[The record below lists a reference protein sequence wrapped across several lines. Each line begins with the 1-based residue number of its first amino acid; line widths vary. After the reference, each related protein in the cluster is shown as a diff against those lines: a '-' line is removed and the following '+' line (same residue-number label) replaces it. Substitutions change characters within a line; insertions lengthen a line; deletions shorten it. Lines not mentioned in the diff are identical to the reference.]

1 MNLINIFESLLLEAT
16 PEEIHSSYYSDIPFD
31 TFKLISSSDPGSVF
45 SGEQLKKIGKYTKLL
60 LTMFKRKNLKLE
72 DLPKAKEYLS
82 YVYKHAVPLDV
93 NKIKTLADLY
103 QVVKGY
109 YVKDTKNLT
118 DVLQAIDESEYKK
131 IFQSE
136 NWTIFVPL
144 TEKAACYLGVNTEWC
159 TTWGPLSLNP
169 DYKDRTNRF
178 EYHNRTDKLYI
189 IINNTN
195 LNEKYQFHFPTKQ
208 FMDKE
213 DKRID
218 SGEFLEKHTDIRN
231 FFFPSFVK
239 DDLSQNEILLEIG
252 RLPVLSPSDS
262 TKLIEKVSSKL
273 AEVNPLI
280 RAIINRD
287 EDEVNKLI
295 TDPEMKDTIDFN
307 GTNISFYFD
316 KLAGD
321 LSDVES
327 VIGSYKTDIHYSVD
341 RIYDDIS
348 NEDDEWRDKR
358 LEGFFEMYYKEN
370 INKLK
375 SEYGIL
381 DYEKFKTE
389 FFDNFKNDNRVNEEV
404 YNEYTNIN
412 VAEYESTCQEL
423 INDIKKYISFVET
436 YRDNRVD
443 VNIGYF
449 ILFLGKEN
457 IQSVPEYVED
467 LLSNYINHYNIETEY
482 EGVYEYNHQEPKYE
496 GDIQFA
502 IEKYFDT
509 LFDDF
514 EGTQECTK
522 LRLQLS
528 NIIQKLF
535 KGSTTFEND
544 KVRVEI
550 PNLGIDCE
558 TQSVNIIFWNK
569 ETGKKYEGAVK
580 IENLPSY
587 VTNYKLFESIIDFKR
602 FL

>member
-1 MNLINIFESLLLEAT
+1 MNLINTIESLLLEAT
-16 PEEIHSSYYSDIPFD
+16 PEEIHSSYYNDIPFD
-31 TFKLISSSDPGSVF
+31 TFKLISSSDPGTIVN
-45 SGEQLKKIGKYTKLL
+45 GEQLKKIGKYTKLL
-60 LTMFKRKNLKLE
+60 LNMFKRNNLKLE

-82 YVYKHAVPLDV
+82 YVYKHTVPLDA
-93 NKIKTLADLY
+93 NKIKTLGDLY

-178 EYHNRTDKLYI
+178 NDYNRTDKLYI

-195 LNEKYQFHFPTKQ
+195 LNDKYQFHFPSKQ

-218 SGEFLEKHTDIRN
+218 SGKFLEKHTDIRN
-231 FFFPSFVK
+231 FFFPSFIK
-239 DDLSQNEILLEIG
+239 DDLSQNEISLEIG
-252 RLPVLSPSDS
+252 RLSVLSPSDA
-262 TKLIEKVSSKL
+262 TKLIERVSSKL

-280 RAIINRD
+280 RAIIDRD
-287 EDEVNKLI
+287 EDEVNNLI
-295 TDPEMKDTIDFN
+295 SDPEMSDTIYFN
-307 GTNISFYFD
+307 GSSISFYFE
-316 KLAGD
+316 KLYGD
-321 LSDVES
+321 L
-327 VIGSYKTDIHYSVD
+327 YSVNNTINYYESD
-341 RIYDDIS
+341 MDNSYERIYDNVS
-348 NEDDEWRDKR
+348 NDDDEWEEKR
-358 LEGFFEMYYKEN
+358 LEGFFELYYKEN
-370 INKLK
+370 TNILK
-375 SEYGIL
+375 SQYGIIS
-381 DYEKFKTE
+381 YEQFKTE
-389 FFDNFKNDNRVNEEV
+389 FFDNFKNDNKINEEI
-404 YNEYTNIN
+404 YDEYVN
-412 VAEYESTCQEL
+412 VNVDAYDSECQEL
-423 INDIKKYISFVET
+423 INNITKYISFET

-449 ILFLGKEN
+449 ILFLGKED
-457 IQSVPEYVED
+457 IQLRTEYVED
-467 LLSNYINHYNIETEY
+467 LLSNYIDHYNIQTDY
-482 EGVYEYNHQEPKYE
+482 EGVYDYNRQEPKYE

-502 IEKYFDT
+502 IENYFDT
-509 LFDDF
+509 IFDDF
-514 EGTQECTK
+514 EGTQECTQ

-535 KGSTTFEND
+535 KGSNTFEND

-550 PNLGIDCE
+550 PNLSIDCE
-558 TQSVNIIFWNK
+558 NQSVNIKFWNK
-569 ETGKKYEGAVK
+569 ETDKRYEGAVK
-580 IENLPSY
+580 IENLSSY

-602 FL
+602 FI

>member
-16 PEEIHSSYYSDIPFD
+16 PEQIHTSYYNDIPFD
-31 TFKLISSSDPGSVF
+31 TFKLISSSDPGTTMN
-45 SGEQLKKIGKYTKLL
+45 GEQLKKIGKYTKLL

-82 YVYKHAVPLDV
+82 YVYKHAVPLDA
-93 NKIKTLADLY
+93 NKIKTLGDLY

-118 DVLQAIDESEYKK
+118 DVLQSIDESEYKK
-131 IFQSE
+131 VFQSE
-136 NWTIFVPL
+136 NWAIFVPL

-178 EYHNRTDKLYI
+178 DYHNRTDKLYI
-189 IINNTN
+189 IINNAN
-195 LNEKYQFHFPTKQ
+195 LNDKYQFHFPTKQ
-208 FMDKE
+208 FMDRE

-218 SGEFLEKHTDIRN
+218 SGKFLEKHTDIRN
-231 FFFPSFVK
+231 FFFPSFLK
-239 DDLSQNEILLEIG
+239 DDLPQDEISLEIG
-252 RLPVLSPSDS
+252 RLSVLSPSDS

-280 RAIINRD
+280 RAIIDRD
-287 EDEVNKLI
+287 EEEVNKLI
-295 TDPEMKDTIDFN
+295 TDPEMKGVIDFN
-307 GTNISFYFD
+307 GINISFYFD
-316 KLAGD
+316 KLNGD
-321 LSDVES
+321 LSDVEN
-327 VIGSYKTDIHYSVD
+327 VISYYESDKQYSYD

-348 NEDDEWRDKR
+348 NEDDEWREKR
-358 LEGFFEMYYKEN
+358 LEGFFKLYYEEN
-370 INKLK
+370 KNTLK
-375 SEYGIL
+375 SQYGFL
-381 DYEKFKTE
+381 SYEQFKTE
-389 FFDNFKNDNRVNEEV
+389 FFDNFKNDNRVKEEI
-404 YNEYTNIN
+404 YDEYTSVN
-412 VAEYESTCQEL
+412 VAEYESTCQES
-423 INDIKKYISFVET
+423 INEIEKYISFES
-436 YRDNRVD
+436 YRDYMVD

-467 LLSNYINHYNIETEY
+467 LLSNYINHYNIQTEY

-502 IEKYFDT
+502 IENYFDT
-509 LFDDF
+509 IFDED
-514 EGTQECTK
+514 EWSKECTQ

-535 KGSTTFEND
+535 KGSNTFEND

-550 PNLGIDCE
+550 PNFSIDCE
-558 TQSVNIIFWNK
+558 NQSVNIKFWNK
-569 ETGKKYEGAVK
+569 ETDKRYEGEVK

-602 FL
+602 FI

>member
-1 MNLINIFESLLLEAT
+1 MNLINTIESLLLEAT
-16 PEEIHSSYYSDIPFD
+16 PEEIHSSYYNDIPFD
-31 TFKLISSSDPGSVF
+31 TFKLISSSDPGTIVN
-45 SGEQLKKIGKYTKLL
+45 GEQLKKIGKYTKLL
-60 LTMFKRKNLKLE
+60 LNMFKRNNLKLE

-82 YVYKHAVPLDV
+82 YVYKHTVPLDA

-159 TTWGPLSLNP
+159 TTWGSLSLNP
-169 DYKDRTNRF
+169 DYKDRENRF
-178 EYHNRTDKLYI
+178 ESHNQRGKLYI

-195 LNEKYQFHFPTKQ
+195 LNDKYQFHFQTKQ

-218 SGEFLEKHTDIRN
+218 SGKFLEKHTDIRN
-231 FFFPSFVK
+231 FFFPSFIK
-239 DDLSQNEILLEIG
+239 DDLSQNEISLEIG
-252 RLPVLSPSDS
+252 RLSVLSPSDA
-262 TKLIEKVSSKL
+262 TKLIERVSSKL

-280 RAIINRD
+280 RAIIDRD

-295 TDPEMKDTIDFN
+295 SDPEMSDTIDFN
-307 GTNISFYFD
+307 GSSISFYFE
-316 KLAGD
+316 KLYGD
-321 LSDVES
+321 LDSVNNTINYYESDMQ
-327 VIGSYKTDIHYSVD
+327 YSGD
-341 RIYDDIS
+341 RIYDDVS
-348 NEDDEWRDKR
+348 NDDDEWKEKR
-358 LEGFFEMYYKEN
+358 LEGFFELYYKEN
-370 INKLK
+370 TNILK
-375 SEYGIL
+375 SQYGIIS
-381 DYEKFKTE
+381 YEQFKTE
-389 FFDNFKNDNRVNEEV
+389 FFDNFKNDNKINEEI
-404 YNEYTNIN
+404 YDEYVN
-412 VAEYESTCQEL
+412 VNVDAYDSECQEL
-423 INDIKKYISFVET
+423 INNITKYISFET

-449 ILFLGKEN
+449 ILFLGKED
-457 IQSVPEYVED
+457 IQLRTEYVED
-467 LLSNYINHYNIETEY
+467 LLSNYIDHYNIQTDY
-482 EGVYEYNHQEPKYE
+482 EGVYDYNRQEPKYE

-502 IEKYFDT
+502 IENYFDT
-509 LFDDF
+509 IFDDF
-514 EGTQECTK
+514 EGTQECTQ

-535 KGSTTFEND
+535 KGSTEFEND

-550 PNLGIDCE
+550 PNFSIDCE
-558 TQSVNIIFWNK
+558 NQSVNVKFWNK
-569 ETGKKYEGAVK
+569 ETDKRYEGAVK

-602 FL
+602 FI

>member
-389 FFDNFKNDNRVNEEV
+389 FFDNFKNDNKVKEEV

>member
-16 PEEIHSSYYSDIPFD
+16 PEEIHSSYYGDIPFD
-31 TFKLISSSDPGSVF
+31 TFKLISSSDPGTTMN
-45 SGEQLKKIGKYTKLL
+45 GEQLKKIGKYTKLL

-118 DVLQAIDESEYKK
+118 DVLQSIDESEYKK
-131 IFQSE
+131 VFQSE
-136 NWTIFVPL
+136 NWAIFVPL

-178 EYHNRTDKLYI
+178 DYHNRTDKLYI
-189 IINNTN
+189 IINNAN
-195 LNEKYQFHFPTKQ
+195 LNDKYQFHFPTKQ
-208 FMDKE
+208 FMDRE

-218 SGEFLEKHTDIRN
+218 SGKFLEKHTDIRN
-231 FFFPSFVK
+231 FFFPSFLK
-239 DDLSQNEILLEIG
+239 DDLSQDEISLEIG
-252 RLPVLSPSDS
+252 RLSVLSPSDS

-280 RAIINRD
+280 RAIIDRD
-287 EDEVNKLI
+287 EEEVNKLI
-295 TDPEMKDTIDFN
+295 TDPEMKGVIDFN
-307 GTNISFYFD
+307 GINISFYFD
-316 KLAGD
+316 KLNGD
-321 LSDVES
+321 LSDVEN
-327 VIGSYKTDIHYSVD
+327 VISYYESDKQYSYD

-348 NEDDEWRDKR
+348 NEDDKWREKR
-358 LEGFFEMYYKEN
+358 LEGFFKLYYEEN
-370 INKLK
+370 KNTLK
-375 SEYGIL
+375 SQYGVL
-381 DYEKFKTE
+381 SYEQFKTE
-389 FFDNFKNDNRVNEEV
+389 FFDNFKNDNRVKEEI
-404 YNEYTNIN
+404 YDEYTSVN
-412 VAEYESTCQEL
+412 VAEYESTCQES
-423 INDIKKYISFVET
+423 INEIEKYISFES
-436 YRDNRVD
+436 YRDYMVD

-467 LLSNYINHYNIETEY
+467 LLSNYINHYNIQTEY
-482 EGVYEYNHQEPKYE
+482 EGVYSYNHQEPKYE

-502 IEKYFDT
+502 IEKYFDE

-514 EGTQECTK
+514 EGTQECIK

-535 KGSTTFEND
+535 KGSTRFEND
-544 KVRVEI
+544 KVRVDI

-558 TQSVNIIFWNK
+558 TQSVNIIFLNK
-569 ETGKKYEGAVK
+569 DTGKKYEGAVK
-580 IENLPSY
+580 IENLASY
-587 VTNYKLFESIIDFKR
+587 VTNYKLFENIKNIKD
-602 FL
+602 LL

>member
-1 MNLINIFESLLLEAT
+1 MNLINTIESLLLEAT
-16 PEEIHSSYYSDIPFD
+16 PEEIHSSYYNDIPFD
-31 TFKLISSSDPGSVF
+31 TFKLISGSDPGTVF
-45 SGEQLKKIGKYTKLL
+45 SGEQLKKIGKYSKLL

-82 YVYKHAVPLDV
+82 YVYKHTVPLDA

-109 YVKDTKNLT
+109 YVKDTKSLT

-178 EYHNRTDKLYI
+178 DYHNRTGKLYI

-195 LNEKYQFHFPTKQ
+195 LNDKYQFHFPTKQ

-218 SGEFLEKHTDIRN
+218 SGKFLEKHTDIRN

-239 DDLSQNEILLEIG
+239 DDLSQNEISLEIG
-252 RLPVLSPSDS
+252 RLSVLSPSDS
-262 TKLIEKVSSKL
+262 TKLIERVSSKL

-280 RAIINRD
+280 RAIIDRD

-295 TDPEMKDTIDFN
+295 SDPEMSDTIDFN
-307 GTNISFYFD
+307 GNSISFYFD
-316 KLAGD
+316 RLAGD
-321 LSDVES
+321 LDSVNNTINYYESDMYHSGE
-327 VIGSYKTDIHYSVD
+327 
-341 RIYDDIS
+341 RIYDDVS
-348 NEDDEWRDKR
+348 NDDDEWKEKR
-358 LEGFFEMYYKEN
+358 LEGFFELYYKEN
-370 INKLK
+370 TNTLK
-375 SEYGIL
+375 SEYGIIS
-381 DYEKFKTE
+381 YEQFKTE
-389 FFDNFKNDNRVNEEV
+389 FFDNFKDDNKINEEI
-404 YNEYTNIN
+404 YDEYVNVN
-412 VAEYESTCQEL
+412 VAEYDSECQEL
-423 INDIKKYISFVET
+423 INNITKYISFEENRG
-436 YRDNRVD
+436 YRVN

-449 ILFLGKEN
+449 ILFLGKYD
-457 IQSVPEYVED
+457 IQLRTEYVED
-467 LLSNYINHYNIETEY
+467 LLSNYIDHYNIQTDY
-482 EGVYEYNHQEPKYE
+482 EGVYEYNRQEPKYE

-502 IEKYFDT
+502 VEKYFDT

-514 EGTQECTK
+514 EGTQECTQ

-535 KGSTTFEND
+535 KGSTEFEND

-550 PNLGIDCE
+550 PNLSIDCE
-558 TQSVNIIFWNK
+558 NQSVNIKFWNK
-569 ETGKKYEGAVK
+569 ETDKRYEGAVK
-580 IENLPSY
+580 IENLSSY

-602 FL
+602 FI

>member
-273 AEVNPLI
+273 AGVNPLI

-423 INDIKKYISFVET
+423 INDIKKYISFVDT

>member
-82 YVYKHAVPLDV
+82 YVYKHTVPLDA
-93 NKIKTLADLY
+93 NKIKTIADLY

-239 DDLSQNEILLEIG
+239 DDLSQNEILLEID

-273 AEVNPLI
+273 AGVNPLI

-423 INDIKKYISFVET
+423 INDIKKYISFVDT

>member
-1 MNLINIFESLLLEAT
+1 MNLINTIESLLLEAT
-16 PEEIHSSYYSDIPFD
+16 PEEIHSSYYNDIPFD
-31 TFKLISSSDPGSVF
+31 TFKLISSSDPGTIVN
-45 SGEQLKKIGKYTKLL
+45 GEQLKKIGKYTKLL
-60 LTMFKRKNLKLE
+60 LNMFKRNNLKLE

-82 YVYKHAVPLDV
+82 YVYKHTVPLDA
-93 NKIKTLADLY
+93 NKIKTLGDLY

-178 EYHNRTDKLYI
+178 NDYNRTDKLYI

-195 LNEKYQFHFPTKQ
+195 LNDKYQFHFPSKQ

-218 SGEFLEKHTDIRN
+218 SGKFLEKHTDIRN
-231 FFFPSFVK
+231 FFFPSFIK
-239 DDLSQNEILLEIG
+239 DDLSQNEISLEIG
-252 RLPVLSPSDS
+252 RLSVLSPSDA
-262 TKLIEKVSSKL
+262 TKLIERVSSKL

-280 RAIINRD
+280 RAIIDRD
-287 EDEVNKLI
+287 EDEVNNLI
-295 TDPEMKDTIDFN
+295 SDPEMSDTIDFN
-307 GTNISFYFD
+307 GSSISFYFE
-316 KLAGD
+316 KLYGD
-321 LSDVES
+321 LDSVNNTINYYESDMQ
-327 VIGSYKTDIHYSVD
+327 YSGD
-341 RIYDDIS
+341 RIYDDVS
-348 NEDDEWRDKR
+348 NDDDEWKEKR
-358 LEGFFEMYYKEN
+358 LEGFFELYYKEN
-370 INKLK
+370 TNILK
-375 SEYGIL
+375 SQYGIIS
-381 DYEKFKTE
+381 YEQFKTE
-389 FFDNFKNDNRVNEEV
+389 FFDNFKNDNKINEEI
-404 YNEYTNIN
+404 YDEYVNVN
-412 VAEYESTCQEL
+412 VAAYDSECQEL
-423 INDIKKYISFVET
+423 INDITKYISFET

-449 ILFLGKEN
+449 ILFLGKED
-457 IQSVPEYVED
+457 IQLRTEYVED
-467 LLSNYINHYNIETEY
+467 LLSNYIDHYNIQTDY
-482 EGVYEYNHQEPKYE
+482 EGVYYYNRQEPKYE

-502 IEKYFDT
+502 IENYFDT
-509 LFDDF
+509 IFDDF
-514 EGTQECTK
+514 EGTQECTQ

-535 KGSTTFEND
+535 KGSNTFEND

-550 PNLGIDCE
+550 PNLSIDCE
-558 TQSVNIIFWNK
+558 NQSVNIKFWNK
-569 ETGKKYEGAVK
+569 ETDKRYEGAVK

-602 FL
+602 FI

>member
-1 MNLINIFESLLLEAT
+1 MNLINTIESLLLEAT
-16 PEEIHSSYYSDIPFD
+16 PEEIHSSYYNDIPFD
-31 TFKLISSSDPGSVF
+31 TFKLISSSDPGTIVN
-45 SGEQLKKIGKYTKLL
+45 GEQLKKIGKYTKLL
-60 LTMFKRKNLKLE
+60 LNMFKRNNLKLE

-82 YVYKHAVPLDV
+82 YVYKHTVPLDA

-159 TTWGPLSLNP
+159 TTWGSLSLNP
-169 DYKDRTNRF
+169 DYKDRENRF
-178 EYHNRTDKLYI
+178 ESHNQRGKLYI

-195 LNEKYQFHFPTKQ
+195 LNDKYQFHFQTKQ

-218 SGEFLEKHTDIRN
+218 SGKFLEKHTDIRN
-231 FFFPSFVK
+231 FFFPSFIK
-239 DDLSQNEILLEIG
+239 DDLSQNEISLEIG
-252 RLPVLSPSDS
+252 RLSVLSPSDA
-262 TKLIEKVSSKL
+262 TKLIERVSSKL

-280 RAIINRD
+280 RAIIDRD

-295 TDPEMKDTIDFN
+295 SDPEMSDTIDFN
-307 GTNISFYFD
+307 GSSISFYFE
-316 KLAGD
+316 KLYGD
-321 LSDVES
+321 LDSVNNTINYYESDMQ
-327 VIGSYKTDIHYSVD
+327 YSGD
-341 RIYDDIS
+341 RIYDDVS
-348 NEDDEWRDKR
+348 NDDDEWKEKR
-358 LEGFFEMYYKEN
+358 LEGFFELYYKEN
-370 INKLK
+370 TNILK
-375 SEYGIL
+375 SQYGIIS
-381 DYEKFKTE
+381 YEQFKTE
-389 FFDNFKNDNRVNEEV
+389 FFDNFKNDNKINEEI
-404 YNEYTNIN
+404 YDEYVN
-412 VAEYESTCQEL
+412 VNVDAYDSECQEL
-423 INDIKKYISFVET
+423 INNITKYISFET

-449 ILFLGKEN
+449 ILFLGKED
-457 IQSVPEYVED
+457 IQLRTEYVED
-467 LLSNYINHYNIETEY
+467 LLSNYIDHYNIQTDY
-482 EGVYEYNHQEPKYE
+482 EGVYDYNRQEPKYE

-502 IEKYFDT
+502 IENYFDT
-509 LFDDF
+509 IFDDF
-514 EGTQECTK
+514 EGTQECTQ

-535 KGSTTFEND
+535 KGSTEFEND

-550 PNLGIDCE
+550 PNLSIDCE
-558 TQSVNIIFWNK
+558 NQSVNIKFWNK
-569 ETGKKYEGAVK
+569 ETDKRYEGAVK
-580 IENLPSY
+580 IENLSSY

-602 FL
+602 FI

>member
-1 MNLINIFESLLLEAT
+1 MNLINTIESLLLEAT
-16 PEEIHSSYYSDIPFD
+16 PEEIHSSYYNDIPFD
-31 TFKLISSSDPGSVF
+31 TFKLISSSDPGTIVN
-45 SGEQLKKIGKYTKLL
+45 GEQLKKIGKYTKLL
-60 LTMFKRKNLKLE
+60 LNMFKRNNLKLE

-82 YVYKHAVPLDV
+82 YVYKHTVPLDA

-159 TTWGPLSLNP
+159 TTWGSLSLNP

-178 EYHNRTDKLYI
+178 DDYNRTDKLYI

-195 LNEKYQFHFPTKQ
+195 LNDKYQFHFPSKQ

-218 SGEFLEKHTDIRN
+218 SGKFLEKHTDIRN
-231 FFFPSFVK
+231 FFFPSFIK
-239 DDLSQNEILLEIG
+239 DDLSQNEISLEIG
-252 RLPVLSPSDS
+252 RLSVLSPSDA
-262 TKLIEKVSSKL
+262 TKLIERVSSKL

-280 RAIINRD
+280 RAIIDRD

-295 TDPEMKDTIDFN
+295 SDPEMSDTIDFN
-307 GTNISFYFD
+307 GSSISFYFE
-316 KLAGD
+316 KLYGD
-321 LSDVES
+321 LDSVNNTINYYESDMQ
-327 VIGSYKTDIHYSVD
+327 YSGD
-341 RIYDDIS
+341 RIYDDVS
-348 NEDDEWRDKR
+348 NDDDEWKEKR
-358 LEGFFEMYYKEN
+358 LEGFFELYYKEN
-370 INKLK
+370 TNILK
-375 SEYGIL
+375 SQYGIIS
-381 DYEKFKTE
+381 YEQFKTE
-389 FFDNFKNDNRVNEEV
+389 FFDNFKNDNKINEEI
-404 YNEYTNIN
+404 YDEYVN
-412 VAEYESTCQEL
+412 VNVDAYDSECQEL
-423 INDIKKYISFVET
+423 INDITKYISFET

-449 ILFLGKEN
+449 ILFLGKED
-457 IQSVPEYVED
+457 IQLRTEYVED
-467 LLSNYINHYNIETEY
+467 LLSNYIDHYNIQTDY
-482 EGVYEYNHQEPKYE
+482 EGVYDYNRQEPKYE

-502 IEKYFDT
+502 IENYFDT
-509 LFDDF
+509 IFDDF
-514 EGTQECTK
+514 EGTQECTQ

-535 KGSTTFEND
+535 KGSTEFEND

-550 PNLGIDCE
+550 PNLSIDCE
-558 TQSVNIIFWNK
+558 NQSVNIKFWNK
-569 ETGKKYEGAVK
+569 ETDKRYEGAVK
-580 IENLPSY
+580 IENLSSY

-602 FL
+602 FI

>member
-1 MNLINIFESLLLEAT
+1 
-16 PEEIHSSYYSDIPFD
+16 
-31 TFKLISSSDPGSVF
+31 
-45 SGEQLKKIGKYTKLL
+45 
-60 LTMFKRKNLKLE
+60 
-72 DLPKAKEYLS
+72 
-82 YVYKHAVPLDV
+82 
-93 NKIKTLADLY
+93 
-103 QVVKGY
+103 
-109 YVKDTKNLT
+109 
-118 DVLQAIDESEYKK
+118 
-131 IFQSE
+131 
-136 NWTIFVPL
+136 
-144 TEKAACYLGVNTEWC
+144 
-159 TTWGPLSLNP
+159 
-169 DYKDRTNRF
+169 
-178 EYHNRTDKLYI
+178 
-189 IINNTN
+189 
-195 LNEKYQFHFPTKQ
+195 
-208 FMDKE
+208 MDKE

-231 FFFPSFVK
+231 FFFPSFLK
-239 DDLSQNEILLEIG
+239 DDLSQNEISLEIG

-327 VIGSYKTDIHYSVD
+327 VIGYYETDIHYSGD

-348 NEDDEWRDKR
+348 NEDDEWKDKR

-389 FFDNFKNDNRVNEEV
+389 FFDNFKNDNKVKEEV

-423 INDIKKYISFVET
+423 INDIEKYISFET

-467 LLSNYINHYNIETEY
+467 LLSNYINHYNIQTEY

-502 IEKYFDT
+502 IEKYFDA

-535 KGSTTFEND
+535 K
-544 KVRVEI
+544 I
-550 PNLGIDCE
+550 H
-558 TQSVNIIFWNK
+558 
-569 ETGKKYEGAVK
+569 
-580 IENLPSY
+580 
-587 VTNYKLFESIIDFKR
+587 
-602 FL
+602 

>member
-16 PEEIHSSYYSDIPFD
+16 PEQIHTSYYNDIPFD
-31 TFKLISSSDPGSVF
+31 TFKLISSSDPGTTMN
-45 SGEQLKKIGKYTKLL
+45 GEQLKKIGKYTKLL

-118 DVLQAIDESEYKK
+118 DVLQSIDESEYKK
-131 IFQSE
+131 VFQSE
-136 NWTIFVPL
+136 NWAIFVPL

-178 EYHNRTDKLYI
+178 DYHNRTDKLYI
-189 IINNTN
+189 IINNAN
-195 LNEKYQFHFPTKQ
+195 LNDKYQFHFPTKQ
-208 FMDKE
+208 FMDRE

-231 FFFPSFVK
+231 FFFPSFLK
-239 DDLSQNEILLEIG
+239 DDLPQDEISLEIG
-252 RLPVLSPSDS
+252 RLSVLSPSDS
-262 TKLIEKVSSKL
+262 TKLIEKVSLKL

-280 RAIINRD
+280 RAIIDRD
-287 EDEVNKLI
+287 EGEVNKLI
-295 TDPEMKDTIDFN
+295 TDPEMKGVIDFN
-307 GTNISFYFD
+307 GINISFYFD
-316 KLAGD
+316 KLNGD
-321 LSDVES
+321 LSDVEN
-327 VIGSYKTDIHYSVD
+327 VISYYESDKQYSYD

-348 NEDDEWRDKR
+348 NEDDEWREKR
-358 LEGFFEMYYKEN
+358 LEGFFKLYYEEN
-370 INKLK
+370 KNTLK
-375 SEYGIL
+375 SQYGFL
-381 DYEKFKTE
+381 SYEQFKTE
-389 FFDNFKNDNRVNEEV
+389 FFDNFKNDNRVKEEI
-404 YNEYTNIN
+404 YDEYTSVN
-412 VAEYESTCQEL
+412 VAEYESTCQES
-423 INDIKKYISFVET
+423 INEIEKYISFES
-436 YRDNRVD
+436 YRDYMVD

-467 LLSNYINHYNIETEY
+467 LLSNYINHYNIQTEY

-502 IEKYFDT
+502 IENYFDT
-509 LFDDF
+509 IFDED
-514 EGTQECTK
+514 EWSKECTQ

-535 KGSTTFEND
+535 KGSNTFEND
-544 KVRVEI
+544 KVRVDI
-550 PNLGIDCE
+550 PNLSIDCE
-558 TQSVNIIFWNK
+558 TQSVNIIFLNK
-569 ETGKKYEGAVK
+569 DTGKKYEGAVK
-580 IENLPSY
+580 IENLASY
-587 VTNYKLFESIIDFKR
+587 VTNYKLFENIKNIKD
-602 FL
+602 LL

>member
-16 PEEIHSSYYSDIPFD
+16 PEEIHSSYYSDIPFE
-31 TFKLISSSDPGSVF
+31 TFKLISSSDPGTIVN
-45 SGEQLKKIGKYTKLL
+45 GEQLKKIGKYTKLL

-82 YVYKHAVPLDV
+82 YVYKHAVPLDA
-93 NKIKTLADLY
+93 NKIKTLGDLY

-109 YVKDTKNLT
+109 YVKDTKDLG
-118 DVLQAIDESEYKK
+118 DVLQAIDEKEYKK
-131 IFQSE
+131 IFQNE
-136 NWTIFVPL
+136 NWTIFIPF

-159 TTWGPLSLNP
+159 TTWGQHSLNP
-169 DYKDRTNRF
+169 DYKDRTNHF
-178 EYHNRTDKLYI
+178 NSHNVRDKLYI

-195 LNEKYQFHFPTKQ
+195 LNDKYQFHFQSKQ
-208 FMDKE
+208 FMDRE
-213 DKRID
+213 DKRIN

-231 FFFPSFVK
+231 FFFPSFLK
-239 DDLSQNEILLEIG
+239 DDLSQDEISLEIG

-262 TKLIEKVSSKL
+262 TKLIERVSSKL
-273 AEVNPLI
+273 AEINPLI

-307 GTNISFYFD
+307 GTNISFYFNRLD
-316 KLAGD
+316 GD
-321 LSDVES
+321 LGEVES
-327 VIGSYKTDIHYSVD
+327 VIGYYETDIHYSGD

-348 NEDDEWRDKR
+348 NEDDEWQEKR

-370 INKLK
+370 TDKLK

-389 FFDNFKNDNRVNEEV
+389 FFDNFKNENRVKEEI
-404 YNEYTNIN
+404 YNEYTNVNI
-412 VAEYESTCQEL
+412 VEYENTCQEL
-423 INDIKKYISFVET
+423 INDIEKYISFET
-436 YRDNRVD
+436 YKDNRVD
-443 VNIGYF
+443 INIGYF
-449 ILFLGKEN
+449 ILFLGKKD
-457 IQSVPEYVED
+457 IRSVTEYVED
-467 LLSNYINHYNIETEY
+467 LLSNYISNYSIQTEY
-482 EGVYEYNHQEPKYE
+482 EGVYDYNHREPKYE

-509 LFDDF
+509 IFDDF
-514 EGTQECTK
+514 EGTQECVK
-522 LRLQLS
+522 SRLQLS
-528 NIIQKLF
+528 DIIQKLF
-535 KGSTTFEND
+535 KGSNTFEND

-550 PNLGIDCE
+550 PNLGIDCD

-569 ETGKKYEGAVK
+569 ETGKKHEGPVK

-587 VTNYKLFESIIDFKR
+587 VTNYKLFESVIDFKR

>member
-1 MNLINIFESLLLEAT
+1 MNLIHIFESLLLEAT

-31 TFKLISSSDPGSVF
+31 TFKLISSSDPETIIN
-45 SGEQLKKIGKYTKLL
+45 GEQLKKIGKYTKFLL
-60 LTMFKRKNLKLE
+60 AMFKRKNLKLE

-93 NKIKTLADLY
+93 NKIKTLGDLY

-109 YVKDTKNLT
+109 YVKDTKNLG
-118 DVLQAIDESEYKK
+118 DVLQAIDEKEYKK
-131 IFQSE
+131 IFQNE

-144 TEKAACYLGVNTEWC
+144 TERAACYLGVNTEWC
-159 TTWGPLSLNP
+159 TTWGRHSLNP

-178 EYHNRTDKLYI
+178 NYHNRTDKLYI
-189 IINNTN
+189 IINNAN

-213 DKRID
+213 DKRIN

-231 FFFPSFVK
+231 FFFPSFLK
-239 DDLSQNEILLEIG
+239 DGLSQDEILLEIG

-262 TKLIEKVSSKL
+262 TKLIERVSSKL

-295 TDPEMKDTIDFN
+295 ADPEMEDTIDFN
-307 GTNISFYFD
+307 GTNINFYF
-316 KLAGD
+316 KRLGGD
-321 LSDVES
+321 LDNVKMVINDYESDIYNSDE
-327 VIGSYKTDIHYSVD
+327 

-348 NEDDEWRDKR
+348 NEDDEWKDKR

-370 INKLK
+370 AIKLK
-375 SEYGIL
+375 NEYGIL

-423 INDIKKYISFVET
+423 INDIKKYISFVGT
-436 YRDNRVD
+436 YMDNRVN

-457 IQSVPEYVED
+457 IQSVTEYTED
-467 LLSNYINHYNIETEY
+467 LLSNYISHYNIQTEY

-502 IEKYFDT
+502 IEKYFDA

-544 KVRVEI
+544 KVKVEI

-558 TQSVNIIFWNK
+558 NQSVNIIFWNK

-587 VTNYKLFESIIDFKR
+587 VTNYKLFESIFDFKR

>member
-16 PEEIHSSYYSDIPFD
+16 PEEIHSSYYGDIPFD
-31 TFKLISSSDPGSVF
+31 TFKLISSSDPGTTMN
-45 SGEQLKKIGKYTKLL
+45 GEQLKKIGKYTKLL

-82 YVYKHAVPLDV
+82 YVYKHAVPLDA
-93 NKIKTLADLY
+93 NKIKTLGDLY

-118 DVLQAIDESEYKK
+118 DVLQSIDESEYKK
-131 IFQSE
+131 VFQSE
-136 NWTIFVPL
+136 NWAIFVPL

-178 EYHNRTDKLYI
+178 DYHNRTDKLYI
-189 IINNTN
+189 IINNAN
-195 LNEKYQFHFPTKQ
+195 LNDKYQFHFPTKQ
-208 FMDKE
+208 FMDRE

-218 SGEFLEKHTDIRN
+218 SGKFLEKHTDIRN
-231 FFFPSFVK
+231 FFFPSFLK
-239 DDLSQNEILLEIG
+239 DDLSQDEISLEIG
-252 RLPVLSPSDS
+252 RLSVLSPSDS

-280 RAIINRD
+280 RAIIDRD
-287 EDEVNKLI
+287 EEEVNKLI
-295 TDPEMKDTIDFN
+295 TDPEMKGVIDFN
-307 GTNISFYFD
+307 GINISFYFD
-316 KLAGD
+316 KLNGD
-321 LSDVES
+321 LSDVEN
-327 VIGSYKTDIHYSVD
+327 VISYYESDKQYSYD

-348 NEDDEWRDKR
+348 NEDDKWREKR
-358 LEGFFEMYYKEN
+358 LEGFFKLYYEEN
-370 INKLK
+370 KNTLK
-375 SEYGIL
+375 SQYGVL
-381 DYEKFKTE
+381 SYEQFKTE
-389 FFDNFKNDNRVNEEV
+389 FFDNFKNDNRVKEEI
-404 YNEYTNIN
+404 YDEYTSVN
-412 VAEYESTCQEL
+412 VAEYESTCQES
-423 INDIKKYISFVET
+423 INEIEKYISFES
-436 YRDNRVD
+436 YRDYMVD

-467 LLSNYINHYNIETEY
+467 LLSNYINHYNIQTEY
-482 EGVYEYNHQEPKYE
+482 EGVYSYNHQEPKYE

-502 IEKYFDT
+502 IEKYFDE

-514 EGTQECTK
+514 EGTQECIK

-535 KGSTTFEND
+535 KGSTRFEND
-544 KVRVEI
+544 KVRVDI

-558 TQSVNIIFWNK
+558 TQSVNIIFLNK
-569 ETGKKYEGAVK
+569 DTGKKYEGAVK
-580 IENLPSY
+580 IENLASY
-587 VTNYKLFESIIDFKR
+587 VTNYKLFENIKNIKN
-602 FL
+602 LL

>member
-1 MNLINIFESLLLEAT
+1 
-16 PEEIHSSYYSDIPFD
+16 
-31 TFKLISSSDPGSVF
+31 
-45 SGEQLKKIGKYTKLL
+45 
-60 LTMFKRKNLKLE
+60 MFKRKNLKLE

-82 YVYKHAVPLDV
+82 YVYKHTVPLDA

-109 YVKDTKNLT
+109 YVKDTKSLT

-178 EYHNRTDKLYI
+178 DYHNQTGKLYI

-195 LNEKYQFHFPTKQ
+195 LNDKYQFHFPTEQ

-218 SGEFLEKHTDIRN
+218 SGKFLEKHTDIRN
-231 FFFPSFVK
+231 FFFPSFLK
-239 DDLSQNEILLEIG
+239 DDLSQDEISLEIG
-252 RLPVLSPSDS
+252 RLSVLSPSDS

-273 AEVNPLI
+273 ADVNQLI
-280 RAIINRD
+280 RVIIDRD

-295 TDPEMKDTIDFN
+295 TDPEMSDTIDFN
-307 GTNISFYFD
+307 GINISFYFD
-316 KLAGD
+316 KLNGD
-321 LSDVES
+321 LEGTES
-327 VIGSYKTDIHYSVD
+327 VISYYESDKQYSYN

-348 NEDDEWRDKR
+348 NDDDEWREKR

-370 INKLK
+370 TNKLK
-375 SEYGIL
+375 SEYGIIS
-381 DYEKFKTE
+381 YEQFKTE
-389 FFDNFKNDNRVNEEV
+389 FFDNFKNNNKINEEI

-412 VAEYESTCQEL
+412 VESYDSKCQEL
-423 INDIKKYISFVET
+423 INEIEKYISFET
-436 YRDNRVD
+436 YRGYRVD

-467 LLSNYINHYNIETEY
+467 LLSNYINHYNIQTEY

-502 IEKYFDT
+502 IEKYFDE

-535 KGSTTFEND
+535 KGSTRFEND
-544 KVRVEI
+544 KVRVDI

-558 TQSVNIIFWNK
+558 TQSVNIIFLNK
-569 ETGKKYEGAVK
+569 DTGKKYEGAVK
-580 IENLPSY
+580 IENLASY
-587 VTNYKLFESIIDFKR
+587 VTNYKLFENIKNIKN
-602 FL
+602 LL

>member
-16 PEEIHSSYYSDIPFD
+16 PEQIHTSYYNDIPFD
-31 TFKLISSSDPGSVF
+31 TFKLISSSDPGTTMN
-45 SGEQLKKIGKYTKLL
+45 GEQLKKIGKYTKLL

-118 DVLQAIDESEYKK
+118 DVLQSIDESEYKK
-131 IFQSE
+131 VFQSE
-136 NWTIFVPL
+136 NWAIFVPL

-178 EYHNRTDKLYI
+178 DYHNRTDKLYI
-189 IINNTN
+189 IINNAN
-195 LNEKYQFHFPTKQ
+195 LNDKYQFHFPTKQ
-208 FMDKE
+208 FMDRE

-218 SGEFLEKHTDIRN
+218 SGKFLEKHTDIRN
-231 FFFPSFVK
+231 FFFPSFLK
-239 DDLSQNEILLEIG
+239 DDLSQDEISLEIG
-252 RLPVLSPSDS
+252 RLSVLSPSDS

-280 RAIINRD
+280 RAIIDRD
-287 EDEVNKLI
+287 EEEVNKLI
-295 TDPEMKDTIDFN
+295 TDPEMKGVIDFN
-307 GTNISFYFD
+307 GINISFYFD
-316 KLAGD
+316 KLNGD
-321 LSDVES
+321 LSDVEN
-327 VIGSYKTDIHYSVD
+327 VISYYESDKQYSYD

-348 NEDDEWRDKR
+348 NEDDEWREKR
-358 LEGFFEMYYKEN
+358 LEGFFKLYYEEN
-370 INKLK
+370 KNTLK
-375 SEYGIL
+375 SQYGVL
-381 DYEKFKTE
+381 SYEQFKTE
-389 FFDNFKNDNRVNEEV
+389 FFNNFKNDNRVKEEI
-404 YNEYTNIN
+404 YDEYTSVN
-412 VAEYESTCQEL
+412 VAEYESTCQES
-423 INDIKKYISFVET
+423 INEIEKYISFES
-436 YRDNRVD
+436 YRDYMVD

-467 LLSNYINHYNIETEY
+467 LLSNYINHYNIQTEY
-482 EGVYEYNHQEPKYE
+482 EGVYGYNHREPKYE

-502 IEKYFDT
+502 IEKYFDES
-509 LFDDF
+509 FDDF

-535 KGSTTFEND
+535 KGSTRFEND
-544 KVRVEI
+544 KVRVDI

-558 TQSVNIIFWNK
+558 TQSVNIIFLNK
-569 ETGKKYEGAVK
+569 DTGKKYEGAVK
-580 IENLPSY
+580 IENLASY
-587 VTNYKLFESIIDFKR
+587 VTNYKLFENIKNIKN
-602 FL
+602 LL

>member
-1 MNLINIFESLLLEAT
+1 
-16 PEEIHSSYYSDIPFD
+16 
-31 TFKLISSSDPGSVF
+31 
-45 SGEQLKKIGKYTKLL
+45 
-60 LTMFKRKNLKLE
+60 
-72 DLPKAKEYLS
+72 
-82 YVYKHAVPLDV
+82 
-93 NKIKTLADLY
+93 
-103 QVVKGY
+103 
-109 YVKDTKNLT
+109 
-118 DVLQAIDESEYKK
+118 
-131 IFQSE
+131 
-136 NWTIFVPL
+136 
-144 TEKAACYLGVNTEWC
+144 
-159 TTWGPLSLNP
+159 
-169 DYKDRTNRF
+169 
-178 EYHNRTDKLYI
+178 
-189 IINNTN
+189 
-195 LNEKYQFHFPTKQ
+195 
-208 FMDKE
+208 MDKE

-218 SGEFLEKHTDIRN
+218 SGKFLEKHTDIRN
-231 FFFPSFVK
+231 FFFPSFLK
-239 DDLSQNEILLEIG
+239 DDLSQDEISLEIG
-252 RLPVLSPSDS
+252 RLSVLSPSDS

-273 AEVNPLI
+273 ADVNQLI
-280 RAIINRD
+280 RVIIDRD

-327 VIGSYKTDIHYSVD
+327 VIGYYETDIHYSGD

-348 NEDDEWRDKR
+348 NEDDEWKDKR

-389 FFDNFKNDNRVNEEV
+389 FFDNFKNDNRVKEEV

-412 VAEYESTCQEL
+412 VESYDSKCQEL
-423 INDIKKYISFVET
+423 INEIEKYISFET
-436 YRDNRVD
+436 YRGYRVD

-449 ILFLGKEN
+449 ILFLGKKN
-457 IQSVPEYVED
+457 IQSVTEYVED
-467 LLSNYINHYNIETEY
+467 LLDNYINHYNIQTEY
-482 EGVYEYNHQEPKYE
+482 EGVYDYNRREPKYE
-496 GDIQFA
+496 GNIQFA
-502 IEKYFDT
+502 IEKYFDE

-514 EGTQECTK
+514 EGTQECTQ

-528 NIIQKLF
+528 NIIQRLF

-569 ETGKKYEGAVK
+569 ETGQRYEGYVK